1 MLIRQNPAISSFII
15 KPSNEKQTFFISKK
29 DKTAENVSAR
39 LNKQKG
45 STIHDQQTLRHN
57 GIQIIKMAQKE

>member
-39 LNKQKG
+39 LNKQKEVQYM
-45 STIHDQQTLRHN
+45 TNKL
-57 GIQIIKMAQKE
+57 